1 MNGPGLIPNIFM
13 TLSITVFGFQLGG
26 LPAVAQTVP
35 PVWSA
40 PPSTTVIS
48 EEREF
53 QNGDIKLHGTL
64 FMPGGSKPCPA
75 IIAFHSASSATRDL
89 PLYRHLSELMPALGY
104 AVFIFDRRGSGQ
116 SSGVRNG
123 TDFNTLADD
132 GLAALRMLA
141 ADKRIDA
148 HKIGFWGLS
157 QGGWLSMLAASHS
170 PQVAFAISISAPL
183 TTPDVQ
189 MNFAVSNIL
198 RVKGFSNEDI
208 STAIQTRTYV
218 DEFMRGRKDRPTVE
232 QMLTVAVNKPWFKYS
247 YISPMLED
255 PAHSQ
260 WAKEIKLDP
269 ITTLDKVSCPILLLY
284 GADDPWVPVRI
295 SARLLGKMTG
305 KKKNLSYAVIAG
317 ANHEM
322 ATNVAPEKELDPNY
336 ATAFSP
342 DAPSYFGILAKW
354 LSQLGQQVKP
364 ELNDMKHK

>member
-1 MNGPGLIPNIFM
+1 MNGRGLIPKILLM
-13 TLSITVFGFQLGG
+13 VSMTVFGFQLGG
-26 LPAVAQTVP
+26 LPAIAQTAP
-35 PVWSA
+35 PSWSA
-40 PPSTTVIS
+40 PPSTTVVS

-53 QNGDIKLHGTL
+53 ENGDVKLHGTL
-64 FMPGGSKPCPA
+64 YIPGGSKPFPA

-89 PLYRHLSELMPALGY
+89 PLYRHLTDLMPSLGY

-116 SSGVRNG
+116 STRVRNG

-157 QGGWLSMLAASHS
+157 QGGWLSMLAACHS
-170 PQVAFAISISAPL
+170 PEVAFAISISAPL

-198 RVKGFSNEDI
+198 RVKGFSDEDI
-208 STAIQTRTYV
+208 STAIQTRIAV
-218 DEFMRGRKDRPTVE
+218 DDFMRGRKDRPTVE
-232 QMLTVAVNKPWFKYS
+232 QMLTLGANKPWFKYS

-255 PAHSQ
+255 PAHAQ

-295 SARLLGKMTG
+295 SAELLGKMTG
-305 KKKNLSYAVIAG
+305 KKKNVGFAVIAG

-322 ATNVAPEKELDPNY
+322 AINVPAEKELDPSF
-336 ATAFSP
+336 ATAFAP

-364 ELNDMKHK
+364 